1 LKHIFIINPA
11 AGKRNCTTELYAAAD
26 QLRDKHGLDCQCML
40 TQRPGHAT
48 ELCRSIAE
56 TGEEVR
62 FYACGGDGTIN
73 EVLNGI
79 VGFPNAAMT
88 CIPVGTGNDFLKNFG
103 PEMAEKFKNVRNL
116 FDGPQKQLDV
126 IECNGRYALTIAC
139 SGFDAKVADDV
150 HKFGSGKA
158 SYIAALTS
166 NFFFRKFISRWT
178 LSVDGVAVEGD
189 YTLVACC
196 NGRYYGGGFMPV
208 AHARMDD
215 GVLDTLIVKG
225 ITRPAFL
232 SFVADYSKGN
242 YWKFPHLAKCV
253 QGKVIRIQSEEEDIV
268 TCLDGEI
275 MRSRDVTLQLSDKKV
290 NFFGPVG
297 FDCNATAREK

>member
-1 LKHIFIINPA
+1 MKHIFIINPT
-11 AGKRNCTTELYAAAD
+11 AGNRNCTRELYAAAD
-26 QLRDKHGLDCQCML
+26 MLRERHGLDCQCML

-56 TGEEVR
+56 TGEDVR
-62 FYACGGDGTIN
+62 FYACGGDGTVN

-79 VGFPNAAMT
+79 VGFDNAALT
-88 CIPVGTGNDFLKNFG
+88 CVPVGTGNDFLKNFG
-103 PEMAEKFKNVRNL
+103 PEMAERFKNVNNL
-116 FDGPQKQLDV
+116 YNGPQKQLDV

-139 SGFDAKVADDV
+139 SGFDAKVAEDV
-150 HKFGSGKA
+150 HKYGSGKA

-166 NFFFRKFISRWT
+166 NFFFRKFVSHWT
-178 LSVDGVAVEGD
+178 LSIDGVPVEGD

-215 GVLDTLIVKG
+215 GVLDTLIIKG
-225 ITRPAFL
+225 VTRPAFL
-232 SFVADYSKGN
+232 AFVSDYSKGN
-242 YWKFPHLAKCV
+242 YSKFPHLAKCV
-253 QGKVIRIQSEEEDIV
+253 QGKVIRIQSKDEDVV

-275 MRSRDVTLQLSDKKV
+275 MRSRDVTLRIAAEKV

-297 FDCNATAREK
+297 FDCNATVREK